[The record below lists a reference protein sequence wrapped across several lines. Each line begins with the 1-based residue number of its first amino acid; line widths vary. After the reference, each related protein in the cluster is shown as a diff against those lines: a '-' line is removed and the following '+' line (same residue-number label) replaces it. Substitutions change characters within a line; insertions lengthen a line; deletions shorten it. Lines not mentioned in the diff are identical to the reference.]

1 MAVTT
6 ATIALWCNGNTA
18 DFGSVIRGS
27 SPRGATK
34 LKLNDMI
41 TKYDIGEQVCLFDFD
56 DEKVVFGTIVCIQAY
71 ASKQWKS
78 DLSDTFSQVEIIY
91 DVSCSGCKYERREKH
106 LFKSVDECRAY
117 YLDHIKI

>member
-1 MAVTT
+1 MRSVTVST
-6 ATIALWCNGNTA
+6 SALGT
-18 DFGSVIRGS
+18 DSVGSNPAAS
-27 SPRGATK
+27 TK
-34 LKLNDMI
+34 LNTKDMI